1 MVLDSKRA
9 SVDFALTP
17 VAKRL
22 INVNPNM
29 ISWAG
34 LILAFACGFV
44 FWLSG
49 TEGKDW
55 LLPVGAM
62 MVIVSGYFD
71 ALDDKV
77 AKMSGKAGPKGD
89 YLDHVF
95 DRYADVFMI
104 GGVAFCATWCDPYLG
119 MLALVG
125 VLLTS
130 YMGTQAQA
138 IGAPRLYAG
147 LLGRADRVVLSTLFP
162 LIQFVAMQFGYGTID
177 VAGFSIT
184 WMEIMMIWFAVVGNL
199 TAIQRAI
206 ITWRNLERMH
216 PEEKKE

>member
-1 MVLDSKRA
+1 MVLDGQRA
-9 SVDFALTP
+9 RADFALTP

-29 ISWAG
+29 ISWVG
-34 LILAFACGFV
+34 LILAFACGFI
-44 FWLSG
+44 FYLSG
-49 TEGKDW
+49 YEGYEY
-55 LLPVGAM
+55 LLLVGAVT
-62 MVIVSGYFD
+62 VIVSGYFD
-71 ALDDKV
+71 ALDGKV
-77 AKMSGKAGPKGD
+77 AKLAGKAGRKGD

-104 GGVAFCATWCDPYLG
+104 GGVAFSATWCDPYLG
-119 MLALVG
+119 MLAIIG

-162 LIQFVAMQFGYGTID
+162 IIQFVMSSFGYGSFEIL
-177 VAGFSIT
+177 GFDIC
-184 WMEIMMIWFAVVGNL
+184 WMEIMMLWFAVVGNL
-199 TAIQRAI
+199 TAVQRAI
-206 ITWRNLERMH
+206 ITWKNLC
-216 PEEKKE
+216 KEDQQD